1 MVGATRF
8 LLILSTPLSLLLHRR
23 SFSLYK
29 RLPPTPFSPSTLS
42 PLHIHPNLTL
52 SLTHL
57 PINTTCCSS
66 SQPLHTQSNSIN
78 DYDHYNNNNYSINN
92 QQHPWPEWSYFV
104 NTLYSF
110 VGNEPQG
117 IVSDDLFVSNE
128 NLSQEFVHL
137 AASCLAFARNRPQAL
152 GLLSRK
158 DIEVVVQNGTP
169 FLFQSAIDTSRRMR
183 AFLSSS
189 RTTVLETDKAQTVDL
204 MKYILSYASNPSV
217 SLEKTDYSVELV
229 ESSVRNLLSDL
240 AKVIKMKTGD
250 WICPRC
256 SFMNFARNVK
266 CLECE
271 EVRPRRQLTGRE
283 WECPRCYFSNFGRNA
298 MCLKCDCK
306 RPGEAS
312 LPTVSS
318 SSGLGYNDGDFANKR
333 HIDSKLAANEEKAQR
348 WFNKVSQSDNSSD
361 LSSAAADEDFPEIMP
376 IRKGENR
383 FVVSTRK
390 TPLERRL
397 ANSQNQRNVANEVPS
412 EGIDLQNVGSKTN
425 LDTSFSRRLDQ
436 IITRTPTISEAGNRT
451 SGQNTETVR
460 SNTPR
465 SGSLQDGLSKGS
477 NSGYVPFVPL
487 PADMFAKKTESSS
500 SENVGAES
508 FKSVSSEAYNSEA
521 GTVPIRDLS
530 PKPAEPFQV
539 SENPESTTENENKEK
554 ESADESNGWFKRV
567 AELHKAPNSSSA
579 ISDDDFPD
587 IMPMRKGENKF
598 VVSKKKD
605 RSLTS
610 PVYKRQMAMEQANN
624 NTFVPFV
631 PFPPDYFAK
640 KNKQQPDDMTVDSK
654 EASGMN
660 PVKSD
665 DSRQGYVNINQESS
679 KEDQQNSSAVVSGAQ
694 GSGYQSQSSPG
705 SHALKNERWSTST
718 YSGKDETSNTGPL
731 STADTT
737 RTMFGSQRS
746 VAANASSRY
755 AEKENVS
762 RSEGPNT
769 GSSSQYFSSTQ
780 SSRNVAGSTTPSAEA
795 QKFNSGWSGKS
806 LEGSAVKETDPLDMS
821 EEAKAER
828 WFRRVAQIK
837 DSSELS
843 QIPDED
849 FPSIMPMR
857 KGVNR
862 FVVSKRKT
870 PLERRLT
877 SPQYRRNLP
886 VVSSD
891 PVKKE
896 DDSN

>member
-1 MVGATRF
+1 M
-8 LLILSTPLSLLLHRR
+8 
-23 SFSLYK
+23 
-29 RLPPTPFSPSTLS
+29 
-42 PLHIHPNLTL
+42 
-52 SLTHL
+52 
-57 PINTTCCSS
+57 
-66 SQPLHTQSNSIN
+66 
-78 DYDHYNNNNYSINN
+78 
-92 QQHPWPEWSYFV
+92 
-104 NTLYSF
+104 
-110 VGNEPQG
+110 
-117 IVSDDLFVSNE
+117 FVSNQY
-128 NLSQEFVHL
+128 LSQEFVGL

-152 GLLSRK
+152 GLLPRR

-183 AFLSSS
+183 AFLATSG
-189 RTTVLETDKAQTVDL
+189 TTVLETDKAQTVDL

-217 SLEKTDYSVELV
+217 SLEKTDYSRELV
-229 ESSVRNLLSDL
+229 ESSVRNLLSEL

-250 WICPRC
+250 WICLRC

-271 EVRPRRQLTGRE
+271 EARPRRQLTGRE
-283 WECPRCYFSNFGRNA
+283 WECPRCYFCNFGRNT

-306 RPGEAS
+306 RPGEAPS
-312 LPTVSS
+312 PAISS
-318 SSGLGYNDGDFANKR
+318 SSSLEYNNGAFSNER
-333 HIDSKLAANEEKAQR
+333 RIDSKLAANEEKAQR
-348 WFNKVSQSDNSSD
+348 WFNKVSQSGNSSD

-412 EGIDLQNVGSKTN
+412 EGNDFQNAGPNKN
-425 LDTSFSRRLDQ
+425 LDTSFGRRLDQ
-436 IITRTPTISEAGNRT
+436 IITRTPTFSEAGNKNI
-451 SGQNTETVR
+451 SGQYTETLK

-465 SGSLQDGLSKGS
+465 SGSLQDGPSKGS

-500 SENVGAES
+500 CENVGVES
-508 FKSVSSEAYNSEA
+508 FKSISSEAYNSDT
-521 GTVPIRDLS
+521 GTVPIRDAS
-530 PKPAEPFQV
+530 QKPAEPFEL
-539 SENPESTTENENKEK
+539 SENPVNTNANENAEK
-554 ESADESNGWFKRV
+554 EQAEKSDGWFERV
-567 AELHKAPNSSSA
+567 AELHNAPDNTNA
-579 ISDDDFPD
+579 ISDKDFAD
-587 IMPMRKGENKF
+587 IMPMRRGENKF

-640 KNKQQPDDMTVDSK
+640 KNKPQLDDTAVDAIK
-654 EASGMN
+654 EASGTS
-660 PVKSD
+660 PLQSD
-665 DSRQGYVNINQESS
+665 VDFNQEAR
-679 KEDQQNSSAVVSGAQ
+679 KEDQQSSSSIVSGAQ
-694 GSGYQSQSSPG
+694 VSGYQSQSSSG
-705 SHALKNERWSTST
+705 SQALKNERWSTDA
-718 YSGKDETSNTGPL
+718 YSGKEEPSYTRPL
-731 STADTT
+731 STGDTT

-746 VAANASSRY
+746 VVENASSRY
-755 AEKENVS
+755 AEKDNAS
-762 RSEGPNT
+762 RTEGPRT
-769 GSSSQYFSSTQ
+769 GSSSQYISSTQ
-780 SSRNVAGSTTPSAEA
+780 SSRNIAGSTTPSPEA
-795 QKFNSGWSGKS
+795 KKFSSGWSGKS

-891 PVKKE
+891 PIKKE

>member
-1 MVGATRF
+1 MLV
-8 LLILSTPLSLLLHRR
+8 S
-23 SFSLYK
+23 
-29 RLPPTPFSPSTLS
+29 
-42 PLHIHPNLTL
+42 
-52 SLTHL
+52 
-57 PINTTCCSS
+57 
-66 SQPLHTQSNSIN
+66 N
-78 DYDHYNNNNYSINN
+78 DY
-92 QQHPWPEWSYFV
+92 
-104 NTLYSF
+104 
-110 VGNEPQG
+110 
-117 IVSDDLFVSNE
+117 
-128 NLSQEFVHL
+128 LSQEFVGL

-152 GLLSRK
+152 GLMSRK

-183 AFLSSS
+183 AFLGSSG
-189 RTTVLETDKAQTVDL
+189 TTVLETDKAQTVDL

-217 SLEKTDYSVELV
+217 SLEKTDYSIELV
-229 ESSVRNLLSDL
+229 ESSVRNLLSEL

-271 EVRPRRQLTGRE
+271 EARPRRQLTGRE
-283 WECPRCYFSNFGRNA
+283 WECPRCYFCNFGRNT

-306 RPGEAS
+306 RPGEAPS
-312 LPTVSS
+312 PTISS
-318 SSGLGYNDGDFANKR
+318 SSGLGYNNGDFANKP
-333 HIDSKLAANEEKAQR
+333 HIDSQLAANEEKAQR

-376 IRKGENR
+376 LRKGENR

-397 ANSQNQRNVANEVPS
+397 ANSQNQRNVDNEVPS
-412 EGIDLQNVGSKTN
+412 EANDFQNAGSNKN
-425 LDTSFSRRLDQ
+425 LDTSFGRRLDQ
-436 IITRTPTISEAGNRT
+436 IINRTPTFSEAGNRNI
-451 SGQNTETVR
+451 SGQNKEAVR
-460 SNTPR
+460 SDTPR

-500 SENVGAES
+500 SENVGEES
-508 FKSVSSEAYNSEA
+508 FKSVSSEGYNSEA
-521 GTVPIRDLS
+521 GSVPTRDASIR
-530 PKPAEPFQV
+530 KPAERFQL
-539 SENPESTTENENKEK
+539 SENLENTIENKNEEK
-554 ESADESNGWFKRV
+554 EPADKSDGWFKRV
-567 AELHKAPNSSSA
+567 AELHNAPDSTDA
-579 ISDDDFPD
+579 ISDKDFPD

-624 NTFVPFV
+624 KTFVPFV

-640 KNKQQPDDMTVDSK
+640 KNKPQPDDVTVDTIK
-654 EASGMN
+654 EASSMN
-660 PVKSD
+660 PVKTD
-665 DSRQGYVNINQESS
+665 DSRQGYVNFNQELR
-679 KEDQQNSSAVVSGAQ
+679 KVDQQNGSAIVSGAQ
-694 GSGYQSQSSPG
+694 VSGYQSQSSPA
-705 SHALKNERWSTST
+705 SHALKNERWSTDA
-718 YSGKDETSNTGPL
+718 YSGIDETSNTGPR
-731 STADTT
+731 STGDTT

-746 VAANASSRY
+746 VVGNSSSGY
-755 AEKENVS
+755 AEKDNVS
-762 RSEGPNT
+762 RTEGPST

-780 SSRNVAGSTTPSAEA
+780 SSRNIAGSTTPSPEA